1 MSSLTSTQINNT
13 YPGLLKLA
21 NSTTGI
27 TSSIQSVEDGLGGDT
42 GLKIKQDYIGGSS
55 LVPYPKADTTTMA
68 YGIGVA
74 TSGAGTAFIAGSH
87 NLLYS
92 MFFYDRGNITY
103 SAISYSIGTVSST
116 SDVVEMGIYNSQVTA
131 SGYQPKDL
139 LVSWT
144 LSGSEVTTL
153 GLAKKTLPSNLTL
166 VEGGLYYLVYV
177 ITNPTVV
184 TPTVRFRGSSAATT
198 NGAINGILGGWVTD
212 TTNAGY
218 VNVNKVGVSLTS
230 GQSYYSGIN
239 GPLQNSYAPATFVGT
254 TSPTSSPVVG
264 FVLHP
269 VN

>member
-13 YPGLLKLA
+13 YPGLLKL
-21 NSTTGI
+21 STSTSGI
-27 TSSIQSVEDGLGGDT
+27 TSTLQSVEDGLGGDT

-55 LVPYPKADTTTMA
+55 LVPFPKQDKTTMV
-68 YGIGVA
+68 YGIGIA
-74 TSGAGTAFIAGSH
+74 PTGTGSVFIAGSH

-92 MFFYDRGNITY
+92 MFFYDRGNISY
-103 SAISYSIGTVSST
+103 SAISYSVGTVSTT

-131 SGYQPKDL
+131 SGLQPKDL

-153 GLAKKTLPSNLTL
+153 GLNKKTLPSNLTL
-166 VEGGLYYLVYV
+166 EEGGLYYLVYV
-177 ITNPTVV
+177 ATNPTLA
-184 TPTVRFRGSSAATT
+184 TPTVRFRATNLSTFNGALAGVLGGFVLETT
-198 NGAINGILGGWVTD
+198 NT
-212 TTNAGY
+212 GY
-218 VNVNKVGVSLTS
+218 VNVNKVGVSLSS

-239 GPLQNSYAPATFVGT
+239 GPLQSSYSPATFVGT
-254 TSPTSSPVVG
+254 TSSTSAPIVG

>member
-13 YPGLLKLA
+13 YPSLLKLST
-21 NSTTGI
+21 STTGI
-27 TSSIQSVEDGLGGDT
+27 TSTLQSVEDGLGGDT

-55 LVPYPKADTTTMA
+55 LVPFPKQDKTTMV
-68 YGIGVA
+68 YGIGLA
-74 TSGAGTAFIAGSH
+74 ASGAGTAFNSGSH

-92 MFFYDRGNITY
+92 MFFYDRGNISY
-103 SAISYSIGTVSST
+103 SAISYSIGTVSTT

-131 SGYQPKDL
+131 SGLQPKDL

-153 GLAKKTLPSNLTL
+153 SLAKKTLPSNLTL
-166 VEGGLYYLVYV
+166 EEGGLYYLVYV
-177 ITNPTVV
+177 ITNPTLV
-184 TPTVRFRGSSAATT
+184 TPTVRFRSATAGSF
-198 NGAINGILGGWVTD
+198 NGALAGVLGGWVLD

-218 VNVNKVGVSLTS
+218 VNVNKIGTSLSS

-239 GPLQNSYAPATFVGT
+239 GPLQSSYSPATFVGT
-254 TSPTSSPVVG
+254 TSSTSAPIVG